1 MNSLHC
7 PKCHS
12 HNIYPERD
20 RSFDPDPWILV
31 CHTCGHR
38 VYGEEGIRTLVQRQA
53 PAILKL
59 FVAKLAAAK
68 KEMEDVALRRAQ
80 LAAQPVVAQTSR
92 RSRVVGAE
100 PVPEFRHEGEENRG
114 RPSLQVVDRSRSESR
129 ETRRTAAPRK
139 AGRAST
145 GRRGALMVHCAV
157 CNTGVWR
164 RPWDVKS
171 CKSGLF
177 FCCTEHRLQY
187 LRSGQALVTRDGG
200 LEAAS

>member
-1 MNSLHC
+1 MNALHC

-53 PAILKL
+53 PSLLKL

-68 KEMEDVALRRAQ
+68 REMEEVALRRAQ
-80 LAAQPVVAQTSR
+80 AAAQPVVAPPSR
-92 RSRVVGAE
+92 RSRVAGAE
-100 PVPEFRHEGEENRG
+100 PVPEFRQDGDELRA
-114 RPSLQVVDRSRSESR
+114 RTSLQVVDRHRGEAR
-129 ETRRTAAPRK
+129 EARRAAAPRK
-139 AGRAST
+139 AGRTST
-145 GRRGALMVHCAV
+145 GRRGALMVNCAV
-157 CNTGVWR
+157 CNAGVWR

-187 LRSGQALVTRDGG
+187 LRSGQALITRDGV